1 MAGRALWQEATHI
14 SSREERLNFFKS
26 QTASRLKELTRI
38 ADKWATPWYVKMGL
52 KDGRFPDLSEGWY
65 KSY

>member
-1 MAGRALWQEATHI
+1 L
-14 SSREERLNFFKS
+14 
-26 QTASRLKELTRI
+26 RLKELTLM
-38 ADKWATPWYVKMGL
+38 ADKWSQPWYVKMGS